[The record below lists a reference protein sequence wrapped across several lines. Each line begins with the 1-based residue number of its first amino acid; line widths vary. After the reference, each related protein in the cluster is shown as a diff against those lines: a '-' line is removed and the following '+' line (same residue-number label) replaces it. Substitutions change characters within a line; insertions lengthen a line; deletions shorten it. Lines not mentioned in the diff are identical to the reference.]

1 MGKKMRNILIALVI
15 GFQLFP
21 ITVYGKGKDAFL
33 IYQEAMQKTVASRN
47 WKEELDMDADMTI
60 IQGKA
65 KTKTKVTLDAVTEV
79 SDYDE
84 NDSSA
89 VQMTGSA
96 SMAVLGQKYIWNMT
110 YRDGKA
116 HYEYKEPVS
125 KTVDVE
131 MNPNYFQFTSLTQNM
146 MKRGKISGDEI
157 TFTIPAEKANEIG
170 IAAAQMID
178 GVENLKYSDVEVKI
192 NIDETTGKIDEILM
206 DFQAS
211 MQYQGYNADMQ
222 YTVKYKFLSL
232 DQVGAEETEQQENE
246 ERENTPEDGLAV
258 YSDYTSLSICKDNSI
273 TLSAGI
279 FNNGELMDDVSG
291 ITFWVDDSS
300 VLELKKTGVADKRR
314 YTEWKGIQTGTAHVF
329 FQDTNTGYMSE
340 IPVTVYQGHQYSY
353 TVNTV
358 PVQYI
363 EKEYATNIYNM
374 NGLYIDNYTYEINK
388 DNRTASVSFDV
399 YNSSYIYGSVETY
412 DEKGHLKD
420 VVFKKNLLNF

>member
-1 MGKKMRNILIALVI
+1 MRNILIALII
-15 GFQLFP
+15 GFQVFP

-33 IYQEAMQKTVASRN
+33 AYQEAMQKTVVSGN

-79 SDYDE
+79 SGYDE

-110 YRDGKA
+110 YRDGTA

-131 MNPNYFQFTSLTQNM
+131 MNPNYFQFSSLTQNM
-146 MKRGKISGDEI
+146 M
-157 TFTIPAEKANEIG
+157 
-170 IAAAQMID
+170 
-178 GVENLKYSDVEVKI
+178 
-192 NIDETTGKIDEILM
+192 
-206 DFQAS
+206 
-211 MQYQGYNADMQ
+211 QYQGYDADMQ

-232 DQVGAEETEQQENE
+232 DQGGAEETEQQKNE
-246 ERENTPEDGLAV
+246 EESTPEDGLAV
-258 YSDYTSLSICKDNSI
+258 YSDYTSLSICKDNII

-340 IPVTVYQGHQYSY
+340 IPVTVYKDHEYSY
-353 TVNTV
+353 TVNAV
-358 PVQYI
+358 PVQY
-363 EKEYATNIYNM
+363 
-374 NGLYIDNYTYEINK
+374 L
-388 DNRTASVSFDV
+388 
-399 YNSSYIYGSVETY
+399 
-412 DEKGHLKD
+412 
-420 VVFKKNLLNF
+420 

>member
-1 MGKKMRNILIALVI
+1 MEKKMRNILIALII
-15 GFQLFP
+15 GFQVFP

-33 IYQEAMQKTVASRN
+33 AYQEAMQKTVVSGN

-79 SDYDE
+79 SGYDE

-110 YRDGKA
+110 YRDGTA

-125 KTVDVE
+125 
-131 MNPNYFQFTSLTQNM
+131 
-146 MKRGKISGDEI
+146 
-157 TFTIPAEKANEIG
+157 
-170 IAAAQMID
+170 
-178 GVENLKYSDVEVKI
+178 
-192 NIDETTGKIDEILM
+192 
-206 DFQAS
+206 
-211 MQYQGYNADMQ
+211 
-222 YTVKYKFLSL
+222 
-232 DQVGAEETEQQENE
+232 
-246 ERENTPEDGLAV
+246 
-258 YSDYTSLSICKDNSI
+258 
-273 TLSAGI
+273 
-279 FNNGELMDDVSG
+279 
-291 ITFWVDDSS
+291 
-300 VLELKKTGVADKRR
+300 
-314 YTEWKGIQTGTAHVF
+314 KGIQTGTAHVF

-340 IPVTVYQGHQYSY
+340 IPVTVYKDHEYSY
-353 TVNTV
+353 TVNAV

-374 NGLYIDNYTYEINK
+374 NGLYIDNYAYEINK

-412 DEKGHLKD
+412 DENGRLKD
-420 VVFKKNLLNF
+420 VILIKKMSSSNTSMKGALWDNTSGLISDLKDGTIGSYRQKSGFSKKTSVKIEIPKDGYIKISNDPQDSAVVNIINSADLLIGIGKLAKTIKNFDVDSEVFSKALTKKLLESKTFVTLIEDGSELPQNLCKGVSDKVFFRQNRWVHLAKPL

>member
-1 MGKKMRNILIALVI
+1 MEKKMRNILIALII
-15 GFQLFP
+15 GFQVFP

-33 IYQEAMQKTVASRN
+33 AYQEAMQKTVVSGN

-79 SDYDE
+79 SGYDE

-110 YRDGKA
+110 YRDGTA

-131 MNPNYFQFTSLTQNM
+131 MNPNYFQFSSLTQNM
-146 MKRGKISGDEI
+146 MKKSKISGNEI

-170 IAAAQMID
+170 VAAAQMVE
-178 GVENLKYSDVEVKI
+178 GVENLKYSDIETKI
-192 NIDETTGKIDEILM
+192 TIDKTTGKIDEILM

-211 MQYQGYNADMQ
+211 MQYQGYDADMQ

-232 DQVGAEETEQQENE
+232 DQGGAEETEQQKNE
-246 ERENTPEDGLAV
+246 EESIPEDGLAV
-258 YSDYTSLSICKDNSI
+258 YSDYTSLSICKDNII

-340 IPVTVYQGHQYSY
+340 IPVTVYKDHEYSY
-353 TVNTV
+353 TVNAV

-363 EKEYATNIYNM
+363 EKEYATNIYN
-374 NGLYIDNYTYEINK
+374 YK
-388 DNRTASVSFDV
+388 
-399 YNSSYIYGSVETY
+399 
-412 DEKGHLKD
+412 
-420 VVFKKNLLNF
+420 